1 MKTYKFEIFP
11 IIFKKDL
18 KEHQESIKDF
28 VKRLENRESPVRGLC
43 MIKRKAKK
51 MLKRFFTLKSLS
63 SNGRTVFFQ
72 DINISSILIRLTL
85 NPSGFSLPPPGETRF
100 LKSSS

>member
-1 MKTYKFEIFP
+1 
-11 IIFKKDL
+11 
-18 KEHQESIKDF
+18 
-28 VKRLENRESPVRGLC
+28 

-72 DINISSILIRLTL
+72 DINISSILIRLT
-85 NPSGFSLPPPGETRF
+85 
-100 LKSSS
+100 

>member
-1 MKTYKFEIFP
+1 
-11 IIFKKDL
+11 
-18 KEHQESIKDF
+18 
-28 VKRLENRESPVRGLC
+28 

-72 DINISSILIRLTL
+72 DINISSILIRLT
-85 NPSGFSLPPPGETRF
+85 GVF
-100 LKSSS
+100 LKAKPSRVFT